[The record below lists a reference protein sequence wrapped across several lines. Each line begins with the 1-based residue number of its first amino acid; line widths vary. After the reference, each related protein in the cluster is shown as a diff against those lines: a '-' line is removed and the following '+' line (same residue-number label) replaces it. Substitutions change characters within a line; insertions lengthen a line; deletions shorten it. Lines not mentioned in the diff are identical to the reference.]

1 MEFPMVCDAR
11 WSGHDVE
18 GMHRQERGR
27 EGTDV
32 EGVVGGARASNVGEH
47 IWGERRAI
55 DGVGR
60 EERELS
66 FIKLPQEDG
75 GGDGGEELV
84 IGGGNENKPH
94 NWLLI
99 SVNIS

>member
-1 MEFPMVCDAR
+1 MTIE
-11 WSGHDVE
+11 
-18 GMHRQERGR
+18 
-27 EGTDV
+27 
-32 EGVVGGARASNVGEH
+32 
-47 IWGERRAI
+47 
-55 DGVGR
+55 GVGR

-94 NWLLI
+94 NLV
-99 SVNIS
+99 VN